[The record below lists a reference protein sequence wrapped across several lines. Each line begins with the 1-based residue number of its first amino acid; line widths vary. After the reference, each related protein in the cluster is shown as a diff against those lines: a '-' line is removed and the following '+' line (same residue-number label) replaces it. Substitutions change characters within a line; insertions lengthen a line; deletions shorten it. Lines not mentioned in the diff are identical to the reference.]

1 MENSEIVIKTENL
14 SKTYRTSTG
23 YFKKT
28 YKDTRAV
35 FGVNLEIYRGE
46 LFGLVGPNGAGKT
59 TITKMLSTLLLPT
72 AGTASILGLDLIQQT
87 KQIRPRIGFIFGG
100 SRGVYARLSALDN
113 LRYFSELYGIPPE
126 VSSKRIP
133 YLIELVGLQGREQER
148 VETYSTGMAQRLQIA
163 RMLLHDPELLFLD
176 EPTVGL
182 DPVVAREFRALI
194 KELTGLGKTILLT
207 SHYMLEIDELC
218 ERVAVI
224 NQGEIIMLDSPDALK
239 HRVQQDDVIDLYF
252 ADAHY
257 PLAVGVITDLCGR
270 YVTNQTRQNQHQVLS
285 IYNANPQDVFTLIA
299 PLLESRCI
307 QNLQIRQPTLE
318 DAYVEFIKGATS

>member
-1 MENSEIVIKTENL
+1 MENPEIVIKTENL

-28 YKDTRAV
+28 HKDTRAV
-35 FGVNLEIYRGE
+35 FDVNLEIYRGE

-72 AGTASILGLDLIQQT
+72 TGTASILGFDLIQQT
-87 KQIRPRIGFIFGG
+87 KRIRPRIGFIFGG

-126 VSSKRIP
+126 VSGKRIS

-182 DPVVAREFRALI
+182 DPVVAREFRTLI

-218 ERVAVI
+218 KRVAVI

-239 HRVQQDDVIDLYF
+239 HRVKQDDVIDLYF

-257 PLAVGVITDLCGR
+257 PLAAGVITDLCGR

-318 DAYVEFIKGATS
+318 DAYVEFIKGKTS